1 MELIEEFEYVKGK
14 NDITG
19 DFIFTKGSIKTEVPR
34 SRINFY
40 NSEEKF
46 VEMDWSKYKI
56 YSQKLSGY
64 NYNKRI
70 LSVKEL
76 EFLSEIYGFK
86 TYYDKEREVFRAT
99 LKKIHPDFTVGY
111 LEYFKADGK
120 GYLVISFDRKSEHL
134 PPQAE
139 EDITCYLGIWENPL
153 LTDEIIE
160 KIKQP

>member
-1 MELIEEFEYVKGK
+1 MTLIEEFEYVKEVDK
-14 NDITG
+14 ETG
-19 DFIFTKGSIKTEVPR
+19 DFIFTKSSIKTEVER

-40 NSEEKF
+40 NSEGEF
-46 VEMDWSKYKI
+46 IEMNWNKHKI

-64 NYNKRI
+64 DYHEKI

-76 EFLSEIYGFK
+76 DFLSKIYGFEV
-86 TYYDKEREVFRAT
+86 YYNKDRNVYRAR
-99 LKKIHPDFTVGY
+99 LKHIHPEY
-111 LEYFKADGK
+111 LPGLLEFFEVEGK
-120 GYLVISFDRKSEHL
+120 EYLVISFDRKSEHL

-139 EDITCYLGIWENPL
+139 EDITYYLGIWEDPL